1 MIAGPPRRVA
11 VHEPV
16 QDKKNQEPVATKKKK
31 KRKEWD
37 STVSDLSVYKLSKEE
52 LAKRRQLY
60 QSPNWSTSQRNTFM
74 DESNT
79 SRLSQ
84 LTPDGRDTKKAVVM
98 KEILHRNDKLQN
110 LLEESDR
117 AVNVIKD
124 LFGDHPRRFIA
135 FPNVTAAP
143 ENQEL
148 DHNSDGHLRN
158 SIVVQPEEPPTRLST
173 LSQSVVNTPA
183 INEAISVA
191 DDDLPV
197 NDKETNDT
205 VKDTLLDSIHSTQN
219 YTKKGDKLAE
229 NIVNND
235 RNGDD
240 FAESSLIDDG
250 TKDPINQRGKISSLD
265 ELKRVVSEIET
276 EIGNY
281 EEEIGDVI
289 SVKSNAQV
297 TGFSGYTAAL
307 LNTIRRLVRH
317 LRERDKHL
325 KREIEERN
333 RLSNSV
339 DEQRILINGLTADVL
354 RTQEICKS
362 MQSSFDQ
369 YKLESELQITHLQKE
384 LYAVLKSREYQ
395 CVTNTIERLYETTR
409 KPIDVNVASTAKHD
423 IYSGLAELISGN
435 ANGDFSYLP
444 LHEKPD
450 QQLFALADVES
461 DDKVL

>member
-289 SVKSNAQV
+289 SVKSNAQ
-297 TGFSGYTAAL
+297 
-307 LNTIRRLVRH
+307 
-317 LRERDKHL
+317 RDKHL

-333 RLSNSV
+333 RLLNSV
-339 DEQRILINGLTADVL
+339 DEQRILINGLTADIL

-409 KPIDVNVASTAKHD
+409 KPIDVNVASTAKQD